1 MKIHDHKT
9 KTMSSLTLI
18 VHVLDQ
24 CKQGVCFP
32 EAENVWPRDDL
43 IQILNLSGIMGPL
56 PDHYTHEK
64 LLQIFLD
71 HLNVQTPKV
80 YALCTEQALILDSS
94 TIQVRHNL
102 LQVGPYAQLQPL
114 ESRDCRHLWRVFW
127 QHVNV
132 RRDLRAPESRDV
144 MEKQMQILGLEKEVA
159 KLKKQMKDSETGR
172 LRVEFDEAGQV
183 IKALEAK
190 LREERQQI
198 ALLKEKNLTMARE
211 AQTAEARALDLREQ
225 LQQVRNKLSVRTLS
239 PEDLERALDDVAALK
254 QQLVACESRG

>member
-1 MKIHDHKT
+1 
-9 KTMSSLTLI
+9 MSSLTLI

-56 PDHYTHEK
+56 PASYNHEK

-80 YALCTEQALILDSS
+80 YALRTETALVLDSS
-94 TIQVRHNL
+94 TLQVRQNL
-102 LQVGPYAQLQPL
+102 LYIGPYAQLQPI
-114 ESRDCRHLWRVFW
+114 ESHDCRHLWNVFW

-132 RRDLRAPESRDV
+132 RHDLRTPEPRAV
-144 MEKQMQILGLEKEVA
+144 LEKQMQILSLEKEVA
-159 KLKKQMKDSETGR
+159 KLKKQMKDSENGR
-172 LRVEFDEAGQV
+172 LRAEFDEASQV

-190 LREERQQI
+190 IREERQQVTV
-198 ALLKEKNLTMARE
+198 LKEKNLTMARE
-211 AQTAEARALDLREQ
+211 AQVAEARTLDLREQ
-225 LQQVRNKLSVRTLS
+225 LQRVRNKLSVRTLS
-239 PEDLERALDDVAALK
+239 PEDLERALDEVAALK
-254 QQLVACESRG
+254 QELVACQSQR